1 MSNKDD
7 ELEKIL
13 SEFKSEDVKTPEKT
27 ENNATDTANSDGPN
41 QAEEKPA
48 EATEAP
54 EEIAEPAE
62 AAEAP
67 EEKDAPDETQESVAD
82 EESAEE
88 DKPSGKSNKN
98 KIIIAIVAAVA
109 VIAIACAACFGLFGG
124 GKEEEPSTE
133 PPTDPPTTVTTTEP
147 PAPVNMNNPLTGEA
161 DYNENAVGL
170 RPIAIVV
177 DNASGARPQYNIDAV
192 DIVVEGEVEGGET
205 RLLWL
210 IADMTDLPELL
221 GPTRSARPSYVQ
233 FSELFDSIFIHYGG
247 SHSKGDYIGGYEV
260 IATDKVDDI
269 DGMSVS
275 SCFKRTSDKYSPHN
289 AALLGD
295 KVVAT
300 IENKGYRTEIN
311 EDAFSVLSFNE
322 SVQPVSEA
330 ACTSTTVKFS
340 SRTNSHTFAY
350 NSDEKVYSNQGDFKT
365 PVSFTNI
372 IVMYADSQYIVKHDY
387 KQAGNTETYLN
398 YSLTSGTGKL
408 ISCGTVVDFTW
419 SVTNGKLAF
428 KDAAGMELKFNPG
441 KSYLALASSNN
452 GGSVSIEAPQENT
465 TE

>member
-1 MSNKDD
+1 MSNKED

-13 SEFKSEDVKTPEKT
+13 SEFKSEDVETPAET
-27 ENNATDTANSDGPN
+27 ENSDAK
-41 QAEEKPA
+41 AEEGFAVIPL
-48 EATEAP
+48 EEIP
-54 EEIAEPAE
+54 EEIKNPEPAE
-62 AAEAP
+62 AVEAP
-67 EEKDAPDETQESVAD
+67 EKKAEPSEAEESVFA
-82 EESAEE
+82 E
-88 DKPSGKSNKN
+88 DKPEADKPAEKSNKN
-98 KIIIAIVAAVA
+98 KIVIVIVAVVA

-147 PAPVNMNNPLTGEA
+147 PAPINMNNPLTGETN
-161 DYNENAVGL
+161 YNENAVGM

-210 IADMTDLPELL
+210 IADMTNLPELL

-233 FSELFDSIFIHYGG
+233 FSELFDSIFIHFGG
-247 SHSKGDYIGGYEV
+247 SHSKGDYVGGYEV
-260 IATDKVDDI
+260 IAADHVDDI

-275 SCFKRTSDKYSPHN
+275 SCFTRTSDKSSPHN
-289 AALLGD
+289 AALQGD
-295 KVVAT
+295 KLLAA
-300 IENKGYRTEIN
+300 IEKKGYRTELN
-311 EDAFSVLSFNE
+311 ENAFSVLSFNE
-322 SVQPVSEA
+322 SVQPVSGA
-330 ACTSTTVKFS
+330 ACISTTVTFS
-340 SRTNSHTFAY
+340 SRTRSHTFTY
-350 NSDEKVYSNQGDFKT
+350 NSDEKVYTNQGDFKT
-365 PVSFTNI
+365 PVSFTNV
-372 IVMYADSQYIVKHDY
+372 IVMYAESKYIVKYDY
-387 KQAGNTETYLN
+387 KEAGNNETYLN

-419 SVTNGKLAF
+419 SVNDGKLSF
-428 KDAAGMELKFNPG
+428 KDASGNELKFNPG

-465 TE
+465 AE